1 MGAELYINDRL
12 IDLGEAPIFPLTFSV
27 IELTDISKRSGAK
40 SKTVTIPGTQQN
52 CQYLSSI
59 YTLDVATNP
68 SGNQSDFINFDPTV
82 KADARYY
89 QNGLL
94 QFKGIGQLLSC
105 AFENGT
111 WRFEISLIS
120 DIRDFIAEMAKLK
133 INELD
138 FSEYNHTLNMFNV
151 EQTWAG
157 FNQIDGSNT
166 PIKAGSSWFGIG
178 YYYGLIDYGFDRV
191 SADTFGID
199 QMPLQ
204 VFIYGILQKL
214 FEKVG
219 LTWNSDFLESDLFKR
234 QALAYQGGQLPAI
247 SPGQAD
253 NDSAFTTETP
263 NGNGYIITGLQ
274 AFDVNPYSVSGSNLF
289 FYDVASTFSDWV
301 DGSIVQD
308 NLNQIDS
315 LAPTKFKCLSQGLFN
330 FNYYGRHVVDLDF
343 FLNGA
348 SISFVNGNYSL
359 NLTIFKNGAVYSQE
373 TVYSAQI
380 TSTALSQSLIFD
392 FNYSRSFNADI
403 NDQFTIGI
411 RLIVNMS
418 SISIAGYSPNTSISY
433 GFNVSTY
440 DTRVDFAKQIQE
452 LTPGS
457 TVFLSTILPDLPG
470 DVFFN
475 GICKMFNLLV
485 SPSSTDSTR
494 LEIEPLISYYLPSDQ
509 ALNWTDKL
517 DTSQLIEVI
526 PSINFASK
534 NYRFRFADDDDYY
547 NKLYFDTQ
555 GGQYGSFELNAQN
568 QWGTNDTVYQL
579 PFAQKVLVNIPIND
593 TTFTG
598 IIVPRTFI
606 VNSDSNVEP
615 KQGKPFIVQVGNLR
629 SVPFRVIDEAS
640 ATNTFS
646 EYPYVGH
653 VDDIDN
659 PTFDLNFGVP
669 KVFYWSGAQFTSN
682 NLYQYHEQFIKEMIS
697 RFGKLLKASIHLNS
711 SDIFQLDFQ
720 YLIQING
727 VIYRLQKIL
736 DYNSADDNSTKV
748 ELLKYIS

>member
-1 MGAELYINDRL
+1 M
-12 IDLGEAPIFPLTFSV
+12 
-27 IELTDISKRSGAK
+27 
-40 SKTVTIPGTQQN
+40 
-52 CQYLSSI
+52 
-59 YTLDVATNP
+59 
-68 SGNQSDFINFDPTV
+68 
-82 KADARYY
+82 
-89 QNGLL
+89 
-94 QFKGIGQLLSC
+94 
-105 AFENGT
+105 
-111 WRFEISLIS
+111 
-120 DIRDFIAEMAKLK
+120 
-133 INELD
+133 
-138 FSEYNHTLNMFNV
+138 
-151 EQTWAG
+151 
-157 FNQIDGSNT
+157 
-166 PIKAGSSWFGIG
+166 
-178 YYYGLIDYGFDRV
+178 
-191 SADTFGID
+191 
-199 QMPLQ
+199 
-204 VFIYGILQKL
+204 
-214 FEKVG
+214 
-219 LTWNSDFLESDLFKR
+219 
-234 QALAYQGGQLPAI
+234 
-247 SPGQAD
+247 
-253 NDSAFTTETP
+253 
-263 NGNGYIITGLQ
+263 
-274 AFDVNPYSVSGSNLF
+274 
-289 FYDVASTFSDWV
+289 
-301 DGSIVQD
+301 
-308 NLNQIDS
+308 
-315 LAPTKFKCLSQGLFN
+315 
-330 FNYYGRHVVDLDF
+330 
-343 FLNGA
+343 
-348 SISFVNGNYSL
+348 
-359 NLTIFKNGAVYSQE
+359 
-373 TVYSAQI
+373 
-380 TSTALSQSLIFD
+380 
-392 FNYSRSFNADI
+392 
-403 NDQFTIGI
+403 
-411 RLIVNMS
+411 
-418 SISIAGYSPNTSISY
+418 
-433 GFNVSTY
+433 
-440 DTRVDFAKQIQE
+440 
-452 LTPGS
+452 
-457 TVFLSTILPDLPG
+457 
-470 DVFFN
+470 
-475 GICKMFNLLV
+475 
-485 SPSSTDSTR
+485 
-494 LEIEPLISYYLPSDQ
+494 PSDQ